1 VVFILDENNDHI
13 PIWVFAADAIA
24 YEKAYQKDSVVVGP
38 GQREAMLLQFNKT
51 GTYSIMQI
59 VINDF
64 QNIGELAELDDN
76 NYFAAAN
83 TEPEEVVQ
91 QVSVNFVVQ
100 SELDKAPVPQFG
112 INGKLFD

>member
-1 VVFILDENNDHI
+1 
-13 PIWVFAADAIA
+13 
-24 YEKAYQKDSVVVGP
+24 
-38 GQREAMLLQFNKT
+38 
-51 GTYSIMQI
+51 